1 MKAMIPH
8 WCIQKFSQYNVW
20 NILLSISQYSKMIY
34 NSQTDEIGG
43 ALLKKSTSGK
53 IHITAWGLV
62 DMAYF
67 AVQYCS
73 RESCAKMVSS
83 EKEFIDLFHIFF
95 TYQNELDRKRRKEY
109 RKNLRLF
116 VYSLGGEQ
124 TKYQMIKPPFDD
136 FFRSMYIID
145 VIMRRSFPN
154 IDIDQIVYKKFN
166 MDIIELC
173 TVLFSVWV
181 GSADKPIA
189 VIDITNANSLLRK
202 NSIVPILDYYSC
214 TLEEINNSQLK
225 RQIFYSKPLIRTPDK
240 NFIVSNYY
248 LLLYCFQECVYWIVR
263 DYYFQKGSREFT
275 STYGKC
281 FEIYF
286 RELLQEYLREDQFEK
301 IQEDKTQKADWKL
314 SIGEFKILVEQKS
327 SLIFIDA
334 KQQTPDMDKAIS
346 FVKSNWGKAIRQLHN
361 TEKEYNDGPY
371 IKIILITD
379 DYYIDEVLDTV
390 FEVDNSLPENDG
402 RYWLVTIDMM
412 EALLYTYKNSPE
424 VFFDIMK
431 EKNRLELDHSN
442 EGRSLFTILNRFGI
456 ESNEHINQQR
466 FTQYKDKI
474 FEILQKDLG
483 EDDNG
488 N

>member
-124 TKYQMIKPPFDD
+124 TKYQMIKLPFDD

-173 TVLFSVWV
+173 TV
-181 GSADKPIA
+181 
-189 VIDITNANSLLRK
+189 
-202 NSIVPILDYYSC
+202 
-214 TLEEINNSQLK
+214 
-225 RQIFYSKPLIRTPDK
+225 
-240 NFIVSNYY
+240 
-248 LLLYCFQECVYWIVR
+248 
-263 DYYFQKGSREFT
+263 
-275 STYGKC
+275 
-281 FEIYF
+281 
-286 RELLQEYLREDQFEK
+286 
-301 IQEDKTQKADWKL
+301 
-314 SIGEFKILVEQKS
+314 
-327 SLIFIDA
+327 
-334 KQQTPDMDKAIS
+334 
-346 FVKSNWGKAIRQLHN
+346 
-361 TEKEYNDGPY
+361 
-371 IKIILITD
+371 
-379 DYYIDEVLDTV
+379 
-390 FEVDNSLPENDG
+390 
-402 RYWLVTIDMM
+402 
-412 EALLYTYKNSPE
+412 
-424 VFFDIMK
+424 
-431 EKNRLELDHSN
+431 
-442 EGRSLFTILNRFGI
+442 
-456 ESNEHINQQR
+456 
-466 FTQYKDKI
+466 
-474 FEILQKDLG
+474 
-483 EDDNG
+483 
-488 N
+488 